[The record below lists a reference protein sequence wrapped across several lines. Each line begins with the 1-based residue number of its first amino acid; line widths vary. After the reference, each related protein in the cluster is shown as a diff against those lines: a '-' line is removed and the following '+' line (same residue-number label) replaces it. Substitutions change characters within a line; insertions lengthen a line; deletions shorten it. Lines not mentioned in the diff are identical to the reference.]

1 MLIDNFYSI
10 LELQSDDAS
19 LQAIID
25 IDKNHP
31 IFKGHFP
38 ETPVVPGV
46 CMLQIVK
53 ELVEKAENKK
63 FRMTHGDNIKFLS
76 VINPDQNNR
85 VKVEIQFSSTAG
97 VYSVQAIF
105 YTEMV
110 ACFKFKGSFQ
120 AL

>member
-10 LELQSDDAS
+10 VELQADDTS
-19 LQAIID
+19 LVAIID
-25 IDKNHP
+25 IDKHHP

-53 ELVEKAENKK
+53 ELVEKAESKK

-76 VINPDQNNR
+76 VINPDTNNR
-85 VKVEIQFSSTAG
+85 VKVDIQFGNDSGT
-97 VYSVQAIF
+97 YMVQATF
-105 YTEMV
+105 YTNTI

-120 AL
+120 TV